1 MKKKKGFT
9 LIELLAV
16 IVVLGLTFLFV
27 GPKLVSL
34 INDGED
40 KETKLKAKV
49 KEVADIEQ
57 KVAEKIKKA
66 EDKEKSKEK

>member
-1 MKKKKGFT
+1 MKKKGFT

-34 INDGED
+34 I
-40 KETKLKAKV
+40 KEGNST
-49 KEVADIEQ
+49 ETE
-57 KVAEKIKKA
+57 
-66 EDKEKSKEK
+66 